1 MPDVEINVVAGFF
14 QARSGKEADLAA
26 VLARYV
32 VLTRSVSGCR
42 NVDLVSSATTAGRLL
57 VIEKWDDAEAQ
68 RRHLDG
74 EIMVPMA
81 TGAIP
86 RGVGW
91 PPGPPH
97 TSRAPPTSN
106 SMT

>member
-1 MPDVEINVVAGFF
+1 MSDVEINVVAGFF

-32 VLTRSVSGCR
+32 VLTRSVTGCR

-74 EIMVPMA
+74 EVMVTMA
-81 TGAIP
+81 TGATP
-86 RGVGW
+86 LLAG
-91 PPGPPH
+91 
-97 TSRAPPTSN
+97 APDLELYDVISAHDLV
-106 SMT
+106 